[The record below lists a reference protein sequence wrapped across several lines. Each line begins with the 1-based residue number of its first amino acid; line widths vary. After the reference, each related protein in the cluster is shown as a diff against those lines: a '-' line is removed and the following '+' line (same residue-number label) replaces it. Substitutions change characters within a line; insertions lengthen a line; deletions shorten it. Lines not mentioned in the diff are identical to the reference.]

1 MGAQRGMLV
10 LLIAIAVGV
19 PLAAADSAACSA
31 DDPRQ
36 ECLNDV
42 DVPEGGEDCTDRQKR
57 LQRMERKWR
66 MLLGGSCATKRSTA
80 SVVELGT
87 TPHGQDIW
95 IAIECNS
102 KLFLECNLQQ

>member
-42 DVPEGGEDCTDRQKR
+42 DVPEGGEDCTDDHKHCKEWSESGECQTNPGF
-57 LQRMERKWR
+57 
-66 MLLGGSCATKRSTA
+66 MLNSCRRSCD
-80 SVVELGT
+80 VCEYEL
-87 TPHGQDIW
+87 
-95 IAIECNS
+95 E
-102 KLFLECNLQQ
+102 